1 MQVLAMVSNFVMDLM
16 LGVQYCF
23 SYSINSQIFIGHH
36 GAYDYDPV
44 WYTDD
49 MGESWTASNT
59 YFKKMDEAQL
69 VEIGEGDV
77 MANMRNYHV
86 NVRKW

>member
-1 MQVLAMVSNFVMDLM
+1 
-16 LGVQYCF
+16 
-23 SYSINSQIFIGHH
+23 
-36 GAYDYDPV
+36 
-44 WYTDD
+44 